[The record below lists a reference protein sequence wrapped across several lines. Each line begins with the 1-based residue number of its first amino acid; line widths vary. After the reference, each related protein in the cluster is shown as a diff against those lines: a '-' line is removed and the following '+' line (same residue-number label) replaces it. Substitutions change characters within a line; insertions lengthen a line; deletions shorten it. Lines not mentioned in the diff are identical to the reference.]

1 MSICIKLQ
9 GILEWLNGYNIIYI
23 THRGCLNKI
32 PLYHRPKFAFLLIVS
47 PPYLCEGASGTY
59 SKLPILVRPSA
70 CWNPFYLVVCPT
82 TQFLGYSLGTE
93 RQGVLSVTVTIGY
106 CINLLGKWYKKLNP
120 SMFSSS
126 LYSFYEQFS
135 PADAKLNNDNL
146 LTLQAH
152 SLKALETGREKV

>member
-1 MSICIKLQ
+1 MKPIMIC
-9 GILEWLNGYNIIYI
+9 
-23 THRGCLNKI
+23 RG
-32 PLYHRPKFAFLLIVS
+32 
-47 PPYLCEGASGTY
+47 
-59 SKLPILVRPSA
+59 
-70 CWNPFYLVVCPT
+70 
-82 TQFLGYSLGTE
+82 
-93 RQGVLSVTVTIGY
+93 
-106 CINLLGKWYKKLNP
+106 LNP